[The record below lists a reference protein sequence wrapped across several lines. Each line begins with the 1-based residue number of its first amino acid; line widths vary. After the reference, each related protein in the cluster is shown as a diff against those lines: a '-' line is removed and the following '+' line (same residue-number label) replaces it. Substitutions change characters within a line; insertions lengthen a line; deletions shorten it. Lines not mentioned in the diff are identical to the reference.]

1 MNQYSGSLSD
11 LYQNKKYL
19 IKLKMVKRNVDNIEV
34 HNAQ

>member
-11 LYQNKKYL
+11 LYHNKKYL

-34 HNAQ
+34 HNVK